1 MTTAGIRDSISA
13 ALEQEAQTGEFRLQL
28 LARLPDL
35 QEKLLLP
42 AEAPV
47 DALMAFVVSYAESVP
62 GSLNLVTAV
71 SKRMG
76 FHDYAAPFLHMAE
89 DYFLRPPEILPGGG
103 GLEALLDEAFLAHRL
118 LEEVNDHHIRHLQRP
133 LLPLDMTEAS
143 ESGLVE
149 VMRRVREDEP
159 PRPSTRITAG
169 LALPGNLRLD
179 VDLGAQPGAATTRLP
194 GTVGL
199 KAAMASIRA
208 PTFLNHS
215 RQLQP
220 THL

>member
-13 ALEQEAQTGEFRLQL
+13 ALEQEAQTGEFRQQL
-28 LARLPDL
+28 VARLPDL
-35 QEKLLLP
+35 QKKLLLP

-62 GSLNLVTAV
+62 GSLTLVTAV

-133 LLPLDMTEAS
+133 LLPLDMTEANLIVHYLLGDDLATRL
-143 ESGLVE
+143 EHLVQFTASHLLE
-149 VMRRVREDEP
+149 REHVWDKVK
-159 PRPSTRITAG
+159 
-169 LALPGNLRLD
+169 ALPGIGSPPSKLISSSALTGSPQQIRLRL
-179 VDLGAQPGAATTRLP
+179 GA
-194 GTVGL
+194 
-199 KAAMASIRA
+199 
-208 PTFLNHS
+208 
-215 RQLQP
+215 
-220 THL
+220 

>member
-13 ALEQEAQTGEFRLQL
+13 ALEQEAQTGEFRQQL

-133 LLPLDMTEAS
+133 LLPLDMTEANLIVHYLLGDDLATRL
-143 ESGLVE
+143 EHLVQFTASHLLE
-149 VMRRVREDEP
+149 REHVWDKVK
-159 PRPSTRITAG
+159 
-169 LALPGNLRLD
+169 ALPGIGTPPSKLISSSNLTGSPQQIRLRLG
-179 VDLGAQPGAATTRLP
+179 V
-194 GTVGL
+194 
-199 KAAMASIRA
+199 
-208 PTFLNHS
+208 
-215 RQLQP
+215 
-220 THL
+220 